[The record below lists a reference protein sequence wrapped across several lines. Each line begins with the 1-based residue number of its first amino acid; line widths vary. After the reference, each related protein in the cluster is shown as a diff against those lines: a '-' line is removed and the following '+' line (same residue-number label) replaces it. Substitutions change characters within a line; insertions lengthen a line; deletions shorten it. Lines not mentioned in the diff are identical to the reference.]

1 MSSSDKGGQEE
12 RSSLPN
18 VLKQTGKPEEMKAGK
33 YVLGN
38 LKHFQQFS
46 SGSSVVLAKAIPAFP
61 SCNKKRRIWRLGER
75 RIQLDELDC

>member
-38 LKHFQQFS
+38 PKHFQQ
-46 SGSSVVLAKAIPAFP
+46 LAKAIPAFP
-61 SCNKKRRIWRLGER
+61 SCNKKRRIWRLGEENP
-75 RIQLDELDC
+75 IG